1 MSQARFQKQQR
12 EKQRRERAAAKFAK
26 KTERRENPEEAP
38 PPLAP
43 DEEAAILAS
52 LADLHAQYDKG
63 GMELEDFEAARD
75 ELTGRLGSL

>member
-26 KTERRENPEEAP
+26 KTERREAVDDAP
-38 PPLAP
+38 PPVGP
-43 DEEAAILAS
+43 DEEAKILAA
-52 LADLHAQYDKG
+52 LADLHARYDR
-63 GMELEDFEAARD
+63 EEIEFDDFVEQRD